1 MSLIRLGL
9 FWYKFINVYSYAKS
23 QHEVSCH
30 IKKLWNLMVALTNL
44 YKYSLHAIGCSLILL
59 VKGTI
64 IYLCLYSANCSLSGI
79 NFALGLKA
87 CGITMMKET
96 GIGSLIYMPFA
107 LLLFFLVFIYLHFAG
122 AYTLGSYLFIIFKM
136 HIILTLL
143 SQNLQLALFDC
154 LLLLENFN
162 FILKPI
168 YLFIF
173 GCIWS

>member
-1 MSLIRLGL
+1 
-9 FWYKFINVYSYAKS
+9 
-23 QHEVSCH
+23 
-30 IKKLWNLMVALTNL
+30 MVALTNL
-44 YKYSLHAIGCSLILL
+44 YKYSLHAIGCSRILL

-87 CGITMMKET
+87 RGITMMKET

-122 AYTLGSYLFIIFKM
+122 VYTLGSYLFIIFKM

-143 SQNLQLALFDC
+143 SQKLQLALFAC
-154 LLLLENFN
+154 LLLLEKFD

-168 YLFIF
+168 YSFIF